1 MSNIAIPLYF
11 YTLLTLN
18 LINLYCL
25 IVYLFNWNN
34 YTFLYITYCIINNS
48 INRIIYYCKYRYRY
62 DISIIF
68 SIEIYKYF
76 CIVITGILFTI
87 SVN

>member
-1 MSNIAIPLYF
+1 MSNIAIPIYF
-11 YTLLTLN
+11 YTLLIIS

-34 YTFLYITYCIINNS
+34 YTFLFVTFCTVSSS
-48 INRIIYYCKYRYRY
+48 INRVIYYCKFRY
-62 DISIIF
+62 DLSIVF

-76 CIVITGILFTI
+76 CIVVAGILFAI
-87 SVN
+87 SAN

>member
-87 SVN
+87 SIN

>member
-11 YTLLTLN
+11 TTLLTLN

-87 SVN
+87 SIN